1 MIVVGTSHLAAFGAR
16 HPASAGPLRALN
28 ALLVH
33 ARWDGPD
40 DIARDCGAVM
50 TRSGDDIVLDLAG
63 AGFRVTI
70 RVNHALGVVRVRR
83 VEELSR

>member
-1 MIVVGTSHLAAFGAR
+1 MIVVGSSHLVAFCTRRPAAAGAV
-16 HPASAGPLRALN
+16 RALN
-28 ALLVH
+28 ALLAH

-50 TRSGDDIVLDLAG
+50 TRSGDDIVLDLAA

>member
-1 MIVVGTSHLAAFGAR
+1 MIVVGTSPLAAFCAR
-16 HPASAGPLRALN
+16 RPDAAGPLRALN

-50 TRSGDDIVLDLAG
+50 TRAGEDIVLDLAG
-63 AGFRVTI
+63 PGLRVTI
-70 RVNHALGVVRVRR
+70 RVNHALGVVRVRG
-83 VEELSR
+83 VEEIAR